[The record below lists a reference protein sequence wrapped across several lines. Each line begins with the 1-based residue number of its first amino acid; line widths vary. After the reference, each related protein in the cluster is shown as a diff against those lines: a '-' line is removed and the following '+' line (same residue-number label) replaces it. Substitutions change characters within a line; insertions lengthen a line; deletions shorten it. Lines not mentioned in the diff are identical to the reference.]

1 MLGFIIWA
9 FVGIA
14 VIAIG
19 IFAFFSKKAVGVWAN
34 MEMFEVTD
42 YKKYNYAVGKMLCI
56 FGVVFIILGFP
67 LLSRQTAPF
76 ILFSTVG
83 IIIETI
89 IAMAFYTWII
99 EKKYRKRK

>member
-42 YKKYNYAVGKMLCI
+42 SKKYNYAVGKML
-56 FGVVFIILGFP
+56 
-67 LLSRQTAPF
+67 
-76 ILFSTVG
+76 
-83 IIIETI
+83 
-89 IAMAFYTWII
+89 
-99 EKKYRKRK
+99 

>member
-42 YKKYNYAVGKMLCI
+42 YKKYNYAVVHIWRCFYNSGISAVKQSDCSI
-56 FGVVFIILGFP
+56 HSVFHCGDNNRDYNSHG
-67 LLSRQTAPF
+67 LLYPD
-76 ILFSTVG
+76 
-83 IIIETI
+83 
-89 IAMAFYTWII
+89 
-99 EKKYRKRK
+99 YRKEVP

>member
-56 FGVVFIILGFP
+56 FGVVFYNSGISAVKQTDCSIHSVFHCRDNNRDYNSHG
-67 LLSRQTAPF
+67 LLYPD
-76 ILFSTVG
+76 
-83 IIIETI
+83 
-89 IAMAFYTWII
+89 
-99 EKKYRKRK
+99 YRKEVP

>member
-1 MLGFIIWA
+1 MRWVQSSDEQLYQGVYLKNQEEAVMLGFIIWA

-42 YKKYNYAVGKMLCI
+42 YKKYN
-56 FGVVFIILGFP
+56 
-67 LLSRQTAPF
+67 
-76 ILFSTVG
+76 
-83 IIIETI
+83 
-89 IAMAFYTWII
+89 
-99 EKKYRKRK
+99 

>member
-1 MLGFIIWA
+1 MGFRGNCGYCHRYLCL
-9 FVGIA
+9 FL
-14 VIAIG
+14 
-19 IFAFFSKKAVGVWAN
+19 KKAVGVWAN
-34 MEMFEVTD
+34 IEMFEVTD

-89 IAMAFYTWII
+89 IAMAFYTRII

>member
-1 MLGFIIWA
+1 MRWVQASDEQLYQGVYLKNQEEAVMLR
-9 FVGIA
+9 
-14 VIAIG
+14 
-19 IFAFFSKKAVGVWAN
+19 
-34 MEMFEVTD
+34 
-42 YKKYNYAVGKMLCI
+42 
-56 FGVVFIILGFP
+56 FIILGFP

-89 IAMAFYTWII
+89 ITMAFYTRII

>member
-19 IFAFFSKKAVGVWAN
+19 IFAFSEKAVGVWAN
-34 MEMFEVTD
+34 IEMFEVTD

-89 IAMAFYTWII
+89 IAMAFYTRII

>member
-19 IFAFFSKKAVGVWAN
+19 IFAFFSKKAVGVWSN

-67 LLSRQTAPF
+67 LLSSQTAPF

-89 IAMAFYTWII
+89 IAMAFYTRII